1 MSQSPSRPLSAR
13 EKHRAKFSA
22 LMLATVL
29 AVSACSTATPRPST
43 ATIKVPV
50 AAGSQL
56 KIGDKTTIEG
66 NATGA
71 NITRVEVLVNGQL
84 YATQTTQD
92 PTQGV
97 AEFKMSP
104 LPWSPNQSG
113 TNVVQLRVYD
123 KDNKKVAESEPVI
136 VMAQGDAPAP
146 AAAAPTT
153 APAVPAPT
161 TAPAAAPTTAPAA
174 QAPAPTVAPTAA
186 AAVQPASEARV
197 VVTNEFVNV
206 RSGPDTSF
214 DLLGKLD
221 QNKTA
226 KLLGRSE
233 DGKWWQIQFDDGKG
247 WVFGEYVKAENASAI
262 SVAAAPAAPAKPTAA
277 PQPTAPSVSLQSLPT
292 APPPPAAPAPAPA
305 QPAVVVVTPAS
316 VAPASVAPAP
326 APSSGAAVGSRGIL
340 RVNATIVPL
349 YGTVVASWDVQ
360 NVKEVKFDAGDG
372 RDYQPAGGTMT
383 VNVAGVSGQRNL
395 RLRVVDNNNN
405 VTEDTI
411 QVRGDAAYGTNSG
424 GGPATGSAGLLKVN
438 IQVVPVNGSVVAN
451 WNVSNVRR
459 VDFDS
464 GDGGGYKP
472 AAGEMSV
479 KVDGINGTRTLR
491 LKVEGNDGTVREDSV
506 TVRSDTSLGTQAAAA
521 PVASSDCNPNDPN
534 YRDKGGN
541 GPYKFCVAKD
551 LGWVNLSGDSVQRF
565 AAGTDKEIIVAWN
578 VYGINGV
585 RLAADPSDQIS
596 NCAPKGSGGFNVP
609 VNGNGTHSFNLKT
622 LGQGQ
627 YKLELFITRK
637 DGQTVGHNEIFLCLQ

>member
-1 MSQSPSRPLSAR
+1 MSQSPSRPASVR
-13 EKHRAKFSA
+13 EKHRAKLSA
-22 LMLATVL
+22 ILLAAVL
-29 AVSACSTATPRPST
+29 AVSACSTATPRPTT

-50 AAGSQL
+50 TAGTQL
-56 KIGDKTTIEG
+56 KVGDKTTIEG
-66 NATGA
+66 NATGN
-71 NITRVEVLVNGQL
+71 NITRVEVMVNGQL

-92 PTQGV
+92 PNQGV

-104 LPWSPNQSG
+104 LPWSPAQSG

-136 VMAQGDAPAP
+136 ILAQGDAPAP
-146 AAAAPTT
+146 VAQPVAAATTAAVVQAAPTT
-153 APAVPAPT
+153 APAPTSAAPAPT
-161 TAPAAAPTTAPAA
+161 TAPAPAAAPAS
-174 QAPAPTVAPTAA
+174 
-186 AAVQPASEARV
+186 SEARV

-233 DGKWWQIQFDDGKG
+233 DAKWWQIQFGDSKG
-247 WVFGEYVKAENASAI
+247 WVFGEYVKAENASGVSIA
-262 SVAAAPAAPAKPTAA
+262 SAPAAPAKPTSA
-277 PQPTAPSVSLQSLPT
+277 PALPTSPSVSLQSLPT
-292 APPPPAAPAPAPA
+292 APPVAVAAPA
-305 QPAVVVVTPAS
+305 QPAVVVVTPAPVAAAPS
-316 VAPASVAPAP
+316 APAAAP
-326 APSSGAAVGSRGIL
+326 SGAAVGSRGIL
-340 RVNATIVPL
+340 RVNTTVVAL
-349 YGTVVASWDVQ
+349 YGTVIASWDVQ

-372 RDYQPAGGTMT
+372 RDYQPAGGSMT
-383 VNVAGVSGQRNL
+383 VNVAGISGSRNL

-411 QVRGDAAYGTNSG
+411 QVRGDAAYGTNTG
-424 GGPATGSAGLLKVN
+424 GGPATGSAGMLKVN
-438 IQVVPVNGSVVAN
+438 IQVVPVNGSVVAS
-451 WNVSNVRR
+451 WNVSNIRR
-459 VDFDS
+459 ADFDS

-472 AAGEMSV
+472 AAGEMTV

-491 LKVEGNDGTVREDSV
+491 LKVEGNDGSVREDTV

-521 PVASSDCNPNDPN
+521 PAASSSDCNVNDPN

-551 LGWVNLSGDSVQRF
+551 LGWANLSADSVQRF
-565 AAGTDKEIIVAWN
+565 PAGTDKEITVSWN
-578 VYGINGV
+578 VYGINGI
-585 RLAADPSDQIS
+585 RLAADPSEQIS
-596 NCAPKGSGGFNVP
+596 NCAPKGGGGFNVP
-609 VNGNGTHSFNLKT
+609 INGNGTHTFNIKN
-622 LGQGQ
+622 LGRGQ
-627 YKLELFITRK
+627 YKLELYITRQ